1 MKFLYSDDPI
11 IACST
16 NNNSNCAI
24 AIIRLS
30 GFQDLEILKEF
41 LSIDPKSIK
50 PRYAHFCKIQYQ
62 DVIYDEVVATFFKGP
77 NSYNGENILELSVHG
92 NTFNVDRIISL
103 FIDFCGFRNAY
114 PGEFSYRAL
123 KNNKLSLSQIEGL
136 DLLLNANSN
145 FSLQQGF
152 SLLNGKLQNNYMD
165 LQRKFIAHKSAV
177 ELSIDFLEDMGEEAA
192 KSQFDETFKQLFN
205 QVKKLKDHADN
216 TGLNLINPEVTL
228 VGLPNAG
235 KSSLFNILLD
245 DNRAIVSDIA
255 GTTRDYLAENIKIGD
270 VLCRLIDTAGIRTT
284 DDNIESQGIQK
295 SLDLLET
302 SFFKILLINP
312 FEFNIDFFKAV
323 KSVNFDLIIFTHT
336 DNENFKAASN
346 TVIAELDKINW
357 QINGPIEPVIS
368 GPIGA
373 GKSGPIEPKNLG
385 PMGADKSG
393 PIEPLNLGPIGASLI
408 DNASEVS
415 TFLRTSVNNKY
426 LSLIQ
431 NDPILIDRHQEVIN
445 KLYLDLC
452 NFKQLCSI
460 ESDISIISSEL
471 NSIGHCISELIG
483 IVSPDDVLHNIFNNF
498 CIGK

>member
-1 MKFLYSDDPI
+1 
-11 IACST
+11 
-16 NNNSNCAI
+16 
-24 AIIRLS
+24 
-30 GFQDLEILKEF
+30 
-41 LSIDPKSIK
+41 
-50 PRYAHFCKIQYQ
+50 
-62 DVIYDEVVATFFKGP
+62 
-77 NSYNGENILELSVHG
+77 
-92 NTFNVDRIISL
+92 
-103 FIDFCGFRNAY
+103 
-114 PGEFSYRAL
+114 
-123 KNNKLSLSQIEGL
+123 
-136 DLLLNANSN
+136 
-145 FSLQQGF
+145 
-152 SLLNGKLQNNYMD
+152 GKLQNNYMD

-373 GKSGPIEPKNLG
+373 GKSGPIEPK
-385 PMGADKSG
+385 
-393 PIEPLNLGPIGASLI
+393 
-408 DNASEVS
+408 
-415 TFLRTSVNNKY
+415 
-426 LSLIQ
+426 
-431 NDPILIDRHQEVIN
+431 
-445 KLYLDLC
+445 
-452 NFKQLCSI
+452 
-460 ESDISIISSEL
+460 
-471 NSIGHCISELIG
+471 
-483 IVSPDDVLHNIFNNF
+483 
-498 CIGK
+498 